1 MAEYSSLRDL
11 EQFRA
16 APRQNSLSVSQQEA
30 IEPLEKRGIK
40 PQAET
45 IISIEAINQSSL
57 RDLLRR

>member
-1 MAEYSSLRDL
+1 L

-30 IEPLEKRGIK
+30 IETLEKRGIK